1 MQEAIEWFDK
11 AIADFEAALRETTK
25 PIFLAHLAGTVGVL
39 SWWTE
44 LSPRHGTADSFKM
57 KAENV
62 ASMDERMALIDSA
75 IAQYKVHSPF

>member
-1 MQEAIEWFDK
+1 MLHDI
-11 AIADFEAALRETTK
+11 
-25 PIFLAHLAGTVGVL
+25 
-39 SWWTE
+39 WWTE